1 VGALRGRYLWALGV
15 VAVLVLV
22 DQAVVQP
29 LLVRVSAYAPA
40 INVAGRQRM
49 LSQKLVKEA
58 FAWQTRTEPQQQ
70 TRHRTE
76 FVTTRED
83 WATAHDSLA
92 QGRESLLE
100 KSGADSELA
109 AAWRVLEPQFAA
121 MNTAADQL
129 LTGPTAT
136 PATEQIDALLATE
149 PQYLAAMEQVV
160 ALLQAESRREIA
172 LLRGLAFVIGAAI
185 LAALLGLGWAVVLP
199 ATQLIRTQVDEL
211 EQRVAE
217 RTSDL
222 AQANAELSLALE
234 ERRAAQADLH
244 ELGLQLAHAGRV
256 SSLGHLSAGL
266 AHELNQPLAAITN
279 FAEAAD
285 VLLDR
290 TELDPAL
297 LRGQVREIRAVA
309 LRAGQIVR
317 RMRDFVRPTANVR
330 QDLELGQLVREVLE
344 LCRPEAER
352 DGAACV
358 VRLGATELPV
368 SGDPIQIQQVL
379 VNLVQ
384 NALQALRAVPAGE
397 RRLEVVS
404 LAEEGQVTV
413 TVRDSGPGFSS
424 VELQRLGEPFFT
436 TKSDGLGLGLAICRV
451 IVERHGGRLWAEPV
465 ASGAS
470 VTFVLPA
477 RVEYAAAERDDA
489 DDCVRR

>member
-1 VGALRGRYLWALGV
+1 LWALGV
-15 VAVLVLV
+15 VAVLVLL

-40 INVAGRQRM
+40 INLAGRQRM

-58 FAWQTRTEPQQQ
+58 LAWQTRTDPQQQ
-70 TRHRTE
+70 TRHRAE
-76 FVTTRED
+76 FVATRNA
-83 WATAHDSLA
+83 WATAHHGLA
-92 QGRESLLE
+92 QGRESLSE
-100 KSGADSELA
+100 KSGEDSELA
-109 AAWRVLEPQFAA
+109 AAWRLLEPQFTA

-129 LTGPTAT
+129 LMSASSAPTAART
-136 PATEQIDALLATE
+136 DVLLEIE
-149 PQYLAAMEQVV
+149 PRYLAAMEQVV
-160 ALLQAESRREIA
+160 GLLQAESRREIA
-172 LLRGLAFVIGAAI
+172 LLRGLAFVIGGAI
-185 LAALLGLGWAVVLP
+185 LAALVGLGWAVVLP
-199 ATQLIRTQVDEL
+199 ATQLIRSQVDEL
-211 EQRVAE
+211 EHRVAE
-217 RTSDL
+217 RTSEL
-222 AQANAELSLALE
+222 AQANAELSRALE

-290 TELDPAL
+290 TEIDPVL

-330 QDLELGQLVREVLE
+330 QDLELGQLVREVLD
-344 LCRPEAER
+344 LCRLEAER

-384 NALQALRAVPAGE
+384 NALHALRLAPAGE
-397 RRLEVVS
+397 RKLEISAS
-404 LAEEGQVTV
+404 LEDGHVGVTV
-413 TVRDSGPGFSS
+413 CDSGPGFTAA
-424 VELQRLGEPFFT
+424 ELARLGEPFFT

-451 IVERHGGRLWAEPV
+451 IVARHGGRLWAEPV
-465 ASGAS
+465 AAGACLR
-470 VTFVLPA
+470 FVLPA
-477 RVEYAAAERDDA
+477 RVEYAAAEFVAA